1 MVASVSAAQWQQS
14 QEALRDEIQRVTTLM
29 RSITDPG
36 VPAVGQW
43 NIAEVAMHL
52 SQNWIMVPGQARRDL
67 SRYRAVVPGIVEVTG
82 DSMIPDMWDND
93 DMNARALKSDAE
105 RDVAVLADR
114 IEERAEEY
122 FAECAGH
129 SPDEPRPWTVEGTTL
144 PLSALTCNL
153 LNETIMH
160 GYDIAKAA
168 GRTWRINPAHAAM
181 VVQQFFV
188 PVIQTCDPRTF
199 VNAERAAG
207 LQATYEL
214 RLRGGGDRLFF
225 VFDDGSLRVEEP
237 SARRVD
243 CHILA
248 DPAAFFMVFWQRQ
261 SQWNAIAK
269 GQLIAWGRKPWLGL
283 KFRSLIRNP

>member
-14 QEALRDEIQRVTTLM
+14 QDALRDEVRRVTTLM

-52 SQNWIMVPGQARRDL
+52 SQNWMLVPGMARQDL
-67 SRYRAVVPGIVEVTG
+67 SRYKAVVPGIVEVAG
-82 DSMIPDMWDND
+82 DSMISDMRDNA
-93 DMNARALKSDAE
+93 DMNDRALKSDAE
-105 RDVAVLADR
+105 RGLVVLADR
-114 IEERAEEY
+114 IEERAQEY

-129 SPDEPRPWTVEGTTL
+129 SPDEQRPWTVEGTTL

-168 GRTWRINPAHAAM
+168 GRKWRINPAHAAM
-181 VVQQFFV
+181 VVQQFFI
-188 PVIQTCDPRTF
+188 PVIQTCEPGTF
-199 VNAERAAG
+199 VNAEQAAG
-207 LQATYEL
+207 LQVSYQVH
-214 RLRGGGDRLFF
+214 LRGGGRINF
-225 VFDDGSLRVEEP
+225 VFDDGSLRVEQP

-261 SQWNAIAK
+261 SQWNAIAM
-269 GQLIAWGRKPWLGL
+269 GQLMAWGRKPWLGL

>member
-14 QEALRDEIQRVTTLM
+14 QDALRDEIQRVTTLM
-29 RSITDPG
+29 RSITDSG

-52 SQNWIMVPGQARRDL
+52 SQNWMMVPGQARRDL

-82 DSMIPDMWDND
+82 DSMIPDMWDNA

-122 FAECAGH
+122 FAECAGR

-168 GRTWRINPAHAAM
+168 GRAWRINPAHAAM

-188 PVIQTCDPRTF
+188 PVMQTCDPRTF

-248 DPAAFFMVFWQRQ
+248 NPAAFFMVFWQRQ

>member
-1 MVASVSAAQWQQS
+1 MVASVSAAQWQRS
-14 QEALRDEIQRVTTLM
+14 QDALGDEVRRVTTLM
-29 RSITDPG
+29 RSISDPG
-36 VPAVGQW
+36 VAAVGQW
-43 NIAEVAMHL
+43 TLVEVAMHL
-52 SQNWIMVPGQARRDL
+52 SQNWILVPALARRDL
-67 SRYRAVVPGIVEVTG
+67 SRYRAVVPSIPGSAG
-82 DSMIPDMWDND
+82 DSMIRDMWDNA
-93 DMNARALKSDAE
+93 DMNAIALKSDAE
-105 RDVAVLADR
+105 RDLVVLADR
-114 IEERAEEY
+114 IEERAQEY
-122 FAECAGH
+122 FAECSGH
-129 SPDEPRPWTVEGTTL
+129 SPDEPRPWTVEGTTV

-160 GYDIAKAA
+160 GYDIANAA
-168 GRTWRINPAHAAM
+168 GRKWRINPAHAAM
-181 VVQQFFV
+181 VVLQFFV
-188 PVIQTCDPRTF
+188 PVMQTLDPRTF
-199 VNAERAAG
+199 VNAEKAAG

-214 RLRGGGDRLFF
+214 RLRRGGGLNF
-225 VFDDGSLRVEEP
+225 VFDDGSLTVEES